1 MKPVRLS
8 FLLLLCSLPV
18 LSHQQPTLSATV
30 RLAVMEDFREPL
42 KVVPCANDER
52 LPAVK
57 TLFQKM
63 GADDASITVEKI
75 KDVENIVI
83 RKPGASSETIFI
95 GAHYDFTGPGSCGA
109 IDNWT
114 GIVTIAQIY
123 RTIKDMPCHKT
134 IVFVGFGK
142 EEKGMV
148 GSKAMVKQFKKDE
161 IKQYCAM
168 INVDS
173 LGLSNPQVMS
183 NISDKKLRNLAKEE
197 AEKLNIPFQ
206 FVNVANASSDSAS
219 FSAKKIPALTIA
231 SLPAEWSEVFH
242 SKHDQANRIKIEN
255 VYLGYKLTLSL
266 LLHLDQQE
274 CGANR

>member
-1 MKPVRLS
+1 
-8 FLLLLCSLPV
+8 
-18 LSHQQPTLSATV
+18 
-30 RLAVMEDFREPL
+30 
-42 KVVPCANDER
+42 
-52 LPAVK
+52 
-57 TLFQKM
+57 M

-255 VYLGYKLTLSL
+255 VYLGYKLALSL